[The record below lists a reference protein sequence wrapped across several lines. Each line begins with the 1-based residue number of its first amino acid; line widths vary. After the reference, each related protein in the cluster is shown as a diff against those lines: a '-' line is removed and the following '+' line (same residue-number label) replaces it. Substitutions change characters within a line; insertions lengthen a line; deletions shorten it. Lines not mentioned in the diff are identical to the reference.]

1 MPAETPAELKR
12 KTRFLIDEGLG
23 PEVAEYLRSKG
34 YNAAF
39 VGEAKLTGHS
49 DEDVFGYAWRER
61 QVLLTH
67 DHDFLDDA
75 RFSEHSNPG
84 VIVLA
89 GGSGDD
95 QAMGMAIATAILVF
109 GKAPG
114 VWEKSGLSQR

>member
-1 MPAETPAELKR
+1 
-12 KTRFLIDEGLG
+12 
-23 PEVAEYLRSKG
+23 
-34 YNAAF
+34 
-39 VGEAKLTGHS
+39 
-49 DEDVFGYAWRER
+49 
-61 QVLLTH
+61 VLLTH